1 MEKNI
6 FSKIF
11 RNEKLRVILLYSIIV
26 IILTYPFIYKIHN
39 HLFRGFLRSEYNNNP
54 VIWEPRWDGA
64 HPDTFGFIYTMAWI
78 SHSLTTDPKN
88 LFNANIFYPNKNVL
102 AYHNHNFTNA
112 LIALPFNAILKNPV
126 LAYNFLVFF
135 SYISAAFGMYL
146 LTKFFID
153 DKLISFTSGLMF
165 VFTWL
170 NYFYIQGI
178 EVISTEWIPLTFLYL
193 FKFLDSKKTK
203 HIFLFLIFFLLGALT
218 SWYFLVYLVYSL
230 ALLIII
236 QIIYRWREILTPR
249 NLILFLIIFILAAAV
264 IYPIS
269 LPYLENRHQFPDFK
283 RTKANTLMEADYL
296 DYYLLTIDKMKYL
309 QYILCAYILI
319 TLLGRK
325 KDSENEN
332 RLMPAKIFFL
342 LLAFFSFLLSL
353 GPRLKAFGKVRN
365 IPLPYTLLFDY
376 FPGFEIT
383 RNPRRFEVL
392 LNLSLSFIACLAI
405 WYIIKMIKGD
415 GVKKAVKIALILI
428 PIVNYSHIANFPNML
443 QYCPRG
449 DEVYKVYKWLASLNE
464 DVSIYQT
471 SYNKQNGFAKP
482 GHSMR
487 EAIYTYYSIYH
498 WKKTVN
504 GIATWIP
511 PSFRKLINM
520 EEQFPSKKFLN
531 ELRNLGTNY
540 IIVIDCVG
548 DLLDVKNG
556 PLEELLRDNEI
567 RLIKKDTGIKK
578 LRYNYA
584 YEIIYKNKSPQY
596 KDIPS

>member
-1 MEKNI
+1 
-6 FSKIF
+6 
-11 RNEKLRVILLYSIIV
+11 
-26 IILTYPFIYKIHN
+26 
-39 HLFRGFLRSEYNNNP
+39 
-54 VIWEPRWDGA
+54 
-64 HPDTFGFIYTMAWI
+64 MAWI

-112 LIALPFNAILKNPV
+112 LIALPFNAILKNQV
-126 LAYNFLVFF
+126 LAYNFVVLF

-146 LTKFFID
+146 LTKYFID
-153 DKLISFTSGLMF
+153 NKLIAFASGLMF

-309 QYILCAYILI
+309 QYILCTYILI

-392 LNLSLSFIACLAI
+392 LNLSLSFLSCLAI
-405 WYIIKMIKGD
+405 WYIIKMIKSD
-415 GVKKAVKIALILI
+415 RVKNTIKIVFILI
-428 PIVNYSHIANFPNML
+428 PLLNYSSIVNFREML
-443 QYCPRG
+443 AYCPRG
-449 DEVYKVYKWLASLNE
+449 NEIQKIYRWLASLKD

-471 SYNKQNGFAKP
+471 SYNIHGFVKP
-482 GHSMR
+482 GNSFR
-487 EAIYTYYSIYH
+487 ESVYVYYSIYH

-504 GIATWIP
+504 GIGTWIP
-511 PSFRKLINM
+511 PNYRKLINM
-520 EEQFPSKKFLN
+520 QEQFPSEKFLN
-531 ELRNLGTNY
+531 ELRNFGTDY
-540 IIVIDCVG
+540 IIIENCIG
-548 DLLDVKNG
+548 DRLDVKDG
-556 PLEELLRDNEI
+556 PLKELIRDKDI
-567 RLIKKDTGIKK
+567 RLIRKIANGNIF
-578 LRYNYA
+578 NYA
-584 YEIIYKNKSPQY
+584 YEIIYKNEASP
-596 KDIPS
+596 